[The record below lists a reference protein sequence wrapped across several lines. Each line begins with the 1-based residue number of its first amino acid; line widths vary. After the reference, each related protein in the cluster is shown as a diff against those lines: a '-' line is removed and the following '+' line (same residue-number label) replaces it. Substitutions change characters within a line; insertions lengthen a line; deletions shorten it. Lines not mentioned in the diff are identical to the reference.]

1 MKSLISV
8 DALRNRNS
16 MIKDMA
22 QARVRGSDKGVLL
35 CSFWKCRKKA
45 LRLDLLLSMV
55 ISTRFLQTRPA
66 YNINLFE
73 KP

>member
-35 CSFWKCRKKA
+35 CSY
-45 LRLDLLLSMV
+45 LLLSMV